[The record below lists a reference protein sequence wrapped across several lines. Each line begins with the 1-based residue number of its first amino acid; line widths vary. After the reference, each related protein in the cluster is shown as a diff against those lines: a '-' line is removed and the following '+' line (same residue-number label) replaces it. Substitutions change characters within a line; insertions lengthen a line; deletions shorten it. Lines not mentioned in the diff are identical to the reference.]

1 MWIIIF
7 NFYGITVKTI
17 SSTQAQKSFG
27 DLLMHVSR
35 EPIAIKKHD
44 KEVAILISSY
54 DFHKLIESINEKNSK
69 KKLSDFIGK
78 GKNSGRFSS
87 VEKVDEFISN
97 NRETWEI

>member
-1 MWIIIF
+1 MKI
-7 NFYGITVKTI
+7 I

-27 DLLMHVSR
+27 DLLMQVNR

-54 DFHKLIESINEKNSK
+54 DFHKIMDKLREQKPE

-78 GKNSGRFSS
+78 GKDSSRFSS
-87 VEKVDEFISN
+87 IEEVDNFISS

>member
-1 MWIIIF
+1 M
-7 NFYGITVKTI
+7 KTI

-27 DLLMHVSR
+27 DLLMHISR
-35 EPIAIKKHD
+35 EPVTIKKHD
-44 KEVAILISSY
+44 KEVAVLISSY
-54 DFHKLIESINEKNSK
+54 DFHKLIESINTKKSK

-78 GKNSGRFSS
+78 GKHADRFSS